1 MHFVC
6 LELSVMVSLFSSA
19 RINASNYTKMFT
31 NVKFLYY
38 VSPIVA
44 INIKLE
50 QLTGISWD
58 GEHMTVHATR
68 VAAVS
73 RSEALSKLYYIFFFL
88 YIGSVIILIA
98 HNFLFSDII
107 LCNL

>member
-73 RSEALSKLYYIFFFL
+73 RSEALSKLYYIFFF